1 MEVDLLGQCAS
12 ESLGTHY
19 VSSSGGQ
26 ADFVRASF
34 EAPGG
39 QGFIVTRATAHDTD
53 SGDVVSRIVPTLRPG
68 AVVTAHKNRVDKIVT
83 EFGVAEMRGR
93 SIADRARALIA
104 IAAPEHRDD
113 LTVAARSLGYV
124 H

>member
-19 VSSSGGQ
+19 ISSSGGQ
-26 ADFVRASF
+26 ADFVRATF
-34 EAPGG
+34 EVPGG
-39 QGFIVTRATAHDTD
+39 QGFIVTRATAHDAAT
-53 SGDVVSRIVPTLRPG
+53 GEVVSRIVPTLRPG

-83 EFGVAEMRGR
+83 EFGVAELR
-93 SIADRARALIA
+93 DRTVAERVRALIA